1 MPFQERYG
9 AVLSTMADGMG
20 DLSFASPE
28 WVEAAREALGAE
40 AEKLHDELSKRTSG
54 ELPADFDPTIKS
66 KWAAPQGF
74 DRNDTYDP
82 SWVRYDEV
90 DIYGVALI

>member
-1 MPFQERYG
+1 MPIQERYG
-9 AVLSTMADGMG
+9 AVLSTMADGIG

-54 ELPADFDPTIKS
+54 ELPADFDETIVPQ
-66 KWAAPQGF
+66 WATPLRF
-74 DRNDTYDP
+74 DRSETYDP
-82 SWVRYDEV
+82 SWLRYHKV
-90 DIYGVALI
+90 DIYGEPRN